1 MGTARPMDLPLPSME
16 NPSTARK
23 RFGKVKPGTAN
34 ENGTQQGVPPL
45 RATSGAKVN
54 ADVRSINP

>member
-1 MGTARPMDLPLPSME
+1 MATARPMDLALPSME
-16 NPSTARK
+16 NPSIARK

-45 RATSGAKVN
+45 RRTKCAEGE
-54 ADVRSINP
+54 R

>member
-1 MGTARPMDLPLPSME
+1 ME

-54 ADVRSINP
+54 ADVGSGNILATARTMDPPPQ